1 MVSPSTTLGLR
12 RHRADLDTGDVE
24 RSVLVLIPMHDAG
37 GRGRRGGRGGAPG
50 RGGGGTT
57 GRSGGAPP
65 VSVPC

>member
-37 GRGRRGGRGGAPG
+37 GHGGAPG
-50 RGGGGTT
+50 RGVA
-57 GRSGGAPP
+57 GGAGAEARRAAAAARHR
-65 VSVPC
+65 

>member
-37 GRGRRGGRGGAPG
+37 GRGRRGGRGVA
-50 RGGGGTT
+50 
-57 GRSGGAPP
+57 GGAGAEARRAAAAARHR
-65 VSVPC
+65 